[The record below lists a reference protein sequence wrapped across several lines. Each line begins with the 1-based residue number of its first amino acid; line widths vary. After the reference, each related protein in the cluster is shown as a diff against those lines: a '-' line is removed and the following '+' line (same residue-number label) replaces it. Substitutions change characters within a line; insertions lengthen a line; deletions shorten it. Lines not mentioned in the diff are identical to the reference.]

1 LGSGWRWRSSVWR
14 QWLATLAVSASLL
27 LAQRD
32 YKRMLAY
39 HSMEHMGLLALGTA
53 AGSRLALAAVLLHVL
68 GHGLAKAVLFL
79 GFGRIQQLTGS
90 RLVGQVHGLAARD
103 PVLAGLIGLGVLALL
118 GVPAVQP
125 VRQRVRHLPGRV
137 RHRPWLAHR
146 RRAGVRTLIITAA
159 LFGHAGHMLLGN
171 PPTRV
176 EGPGTATAPD
186 RTAASTTTALGGG
199 LAACAVLGLTAGPL
213 QHLLFLAADILGK
226 TP

>member
-1 LGSGWRWRSSVWR
+1 M
-14 QWLATLAVSASLL
+14 SASLL

-79 GFGRIQQLTGS
+79 GSGRIQQLTGS
-90 RLVGQVHGLAARD
+90 RLVGQVHGLGARD

-118 GVPAVQP
+118 GFPPFSLFASEF
-125 VRQRVRHLPGRV
+125 GIF
-137 RHRPWLAHR
+137 
-146 RRAGVRTLIITAA
+146 RAGFGTGLGWPTAVALVFVLIITAA
-159 LFGHAGHMLLGN
+159 LFSHASHMLLGN
-171 PPTRV
+171 PPARV

-186 RTAASTTTALGGG
+186 RTAASTTAALGAG

-213 QHLLFLAADILGK
+213 QHLLFLAADILGG